1 MKITFPHMG
10 DTYIPVKVLLET
22 AGIDY
27 VMPPV
32 SDRSLLE
39 QGILHSPEF
48 ACLPF
53 KTIMGDFIYGIEHG
67 ADWILS
73 AVAVASADSA
83 ILESFRPKY

>member
-1 MKITFPHMG
+1 
-10 DTYIPVKVLLET
+10 
-22 AGIDY
+22 
-27 VMPPV
+27 MPPV

-53 KTIMGDFIYGIEHG
+53 KTIMGDLFTELNMERTGFF
-67 ADWILS
+67 S

>member
-32 SDRSLLE
+32 SDRSLLDR
-39 QGILHSPEF
+39 GYCTRLN
-48 ACLPF
+48 LPVF
-53 KTIMGDFIYGIEHG
+53 
-67 ADWILS
+67 LS
-73 AVAVASADSA
+73 
-83 ILESFRPKY
+83 KQ